1 MLSAETLAQC
11 GIHSFNLLYFVEV
24 LFLTKVYYTHAY
36 NSEIKFYSGPNLR
49 TQWYVKH
56 RNFIRSAQKVYIII
70 AIIILLYF
78 LIYYYYLINYLSI
91 SNLLLIVTFPLLACL
106 YYGIWFFPTRK
117 FNLRR
122 YGRLKPFIIGFV
134 ATGAVTVYPLI
145 FFSIIRK
152 KTFHFHTPELF
163 YFISN
168 FMFTTVIAI
177 MFDIKDYA
185 ADHNLRLKTLIV
197 RFGLRK
203 SIYYVLLP
211 FIIVGMITFIL
222 FGIEK
227 HYPSLQIVI
236 NCIPFLLLASVA
248 WSLQQRKKIL
258 YYLAV
263 IDGLL
268 LVKAIFGIAAVVFFN
283 GKP

>member
-1 MLSAETLAQC
+1 MLSAETLVQC

-24 LFLTKVYYTHAY
+24 MLLTKVYYTHAY
-36 NSEIKFYSGPNLR
+36 NSEIKFYNGPNLR
-49 TQWYVKH
+49 TQWYVRH
-56 RNFIRSAQKVYIII
+56 RNFIRSAQRVYTII
-70 AIIILLYF
+70 AIAILFYF
-78 LIYYYYLINYLSI
+78 FIHYYYLFYFLSI
-91 SNLLLIVTFPLLACL
+91 SSLLLIAIFPLLASM
-106 YYGIWFFPTRK
+106 YYGILFLPVRK
-117 FNLRR
+117 FNLRS

-134 ATGAVTVYPLI
+134 ATGTVNIYPLI
-145 FFSIIRK
+145 FFSTIQK
-152 KTFHFHTPELF
+152 QSFHFHAPEI
-163 YFISN
+163 YFFLAN

-197 RFGLRK
+197 RVGLRK

-211 FIIVGMITFIL
+211 FIGIGMIALIL
-222 FGIEK
+222 FAVSK
-227 HYPSLQIVI
+227 QYSLTQIII

-268 LVKAIFGIAAVVFFN
+268 LVKAVFGIAAVIFLN
-283 GKP
+283 KKP